1 MNTTIDTKSMWAT
14 RPVRIPKEQGGRAY
28 AAGVC
33 EGIGVRYQ
41 IDPTLIRI
49 AFIALF
55 FTSSGLTLYLLCWLL
70 MPKYSVPKAPIEV
83 LSNNRNGTYS
93 SEQTTGW
100 ILVITLLFFSGIFSW
115 NSASIFSST
124 TMFALALGA
133 VSWWALHQRQPVP
146 PAGLIAFPPP
156 TTTDPGTTMTNPL
169 PAPVP
174 DPSAQPPGSQP
185 PGTLPP
191 TPGPTANPMPQP
203 QANQAQA
210 PQAQAPQV
218 DLSGYSAVPGFPAPY
233 NQQKPPAWDPL
244 GAAPE
249 LWYLPEPGQ
258 VDETL
263 QSPKKNSARRKWLT
277 IGGGVIIACI
287 AASILSAIFDE
298 LPDSISSSV
307 GDKKIA
313 VTSEQGLLSEYSSD
327 VGNLNLDLSRLSSLS
342 AEKTVKVR
350 TDVGDATVI
359 LPKSVPV
366 SVTCDAD
373 VGSTECPAGIVNESA
388 SGPTLHIDVQSDVG
402 DVEVQFQD

>member
-83 LSNNRNGTYS
+83 LNNNQNGAYS

-100 ILVITLLFFSGIFSW
+100 ILVATLVFFSGIFSW

-133 VSWWALHQRQPVP
+133 ISWWALHQRCPIP
-146 PAGLIAFPPP
+146 PAGLLAFSPSSTS
-156 TTTDPGTTMTNPL
+156 TTSSSGTTMTNPL

-174 DPSAQPPGSQP
+174 DPSAHPTTDIPWVTPPVDLV
-185 PGTLPP
+185 T
-191 TPGPTANPMPQP
+191 NPMQQP
-203 QANQAQA
+203 AAES
-210 PQAQAPQV
+210 QAPQV
-218 DLSGYSAVPGFPAPY
+218 DLSGYSAAPGFTAPY
-233 NQQKPPAWDPL
+233 TQQKPPAWDPL

-249 LWYLPEPGQ
+249 LWYLPEPQQ
-258 VDETL
+258 VAETPP
-263 QSPKKNSARRKWLT
+263 PKKTSAGRKWLT
-277 IGGGVIIACI
+277 IGGGVIVACI
-287 AASILSAIFDE
+287 AASILNSIFTD
-298 LPDSISSSV
+298 LTGSVSSSV
-307 GDKKIA
+307 GDKKIT
-313 VTSEQGLLSEYSSD
+313 VTSEQGLLTEYSSG
-327 VGNLNLDLSRLSSLS
+327 VGNLDIDLSRLTTLS
-342 AEKTVKVR
+342 ADKSVLVR
-350 TDVGDATVI
+350 TDVGDATVH
-359 LPKSVPV
+359 LPKTIPV
-366 SVTCDAD
+366 SVTCDSD
-373 VGSTECPAGIVNESA
+373 VGETQCPSGIVNAGA
-388 SGPTLHIDVQSDVG
+388 SGSMLHLDVQSDVG
-402 DVEVQFQD
+402 DVKVRFED